1 MAEKKK
7 YAPKEASGGGMLAIL
22 SRADLELSNLKKA
35 KISVSSRYYRKHSV
49 DLDDTKYG
57 FRHYLNK
64 DIEFAGSQEEWL
76 NAFEYF
82 WSQEH
87 NKKGHKTDRIGKYD
101 YLIPYNKEQFGEGVR
116 KNEDHSIDSSDK
128 C

>member
-1 MAEKKK
+1 MAKKKK
-7 YAPKEASGGGMLAIL
+7 YAAKESYGGSVGMLAVL
-22 SRADLELSNLKKA
+22 ARAELEIANLKKGR
-35 KISVSSRYYRKHSV
+35 ISVRSRYYRRHAT

-82 WSQEH
+82 WSQEY

-101 YLIPYNKEQFGEGVR
+101 HLIPYNKEQFGEGVR
-116 KNEDHSIDSSDK
+116 KNENNSIDSSD
-128 C
+128 

>member
-7 YAPKEASGGGMLAIL
+7 YAAKESSGGGMMGIL
-22 SRADLELSNLKKA
+22 VRADLEIANLKKA
-35 KISVSSRYYRKHSV
+35 KISVSSRYYRKHSA

-101 YLIPYNKEQFGEGVR
+101 HLFPYNKEKFGEAIM
-116 KNEDHSIDSSDK
+116 KNENSSIDSSNEL
-128 C
+128 

>member
-1 MAEKKK
+1 M
-7 YAPKEASGGGMLAIL
+7 GIL
-22 SRADLELSNLKKA
+22 VRADLEIANLKKGQ
-35 KISVSSRYYRKHSV
+35 ISVSSRYYRKHSA

-57 FRHYLNK
+57 FKHYLNK

-82 WSQEH
+82 WSQEY
-87 NKKGHKTDRIGKYD
+87 NKKGYKTDRIGKYD

-116 KNEDHSIDSSDK
+116 KNESGSINSSNKSEK
-128 C
+128 CDESSL